1 MDFGAIERKM
11 GIENMNVY
19 DAVRNVRWG
28 LQCDDPAVVLAR
40 SHDLM
45 QMFGVTDFETL
56 GLAEDATRARLFAT
70 AMVSIVKQDSGSFN
84 LDKVLEAA
92 RIKVVAV
99 ERMTRNKQVLPRA
112 PGLPCEPVLPRVPA
126 GAGDTTPTTDTPT
139 GTTPTP
145 TTGTKARFNLR
156 GLDLSKAIDIYEAN
170 RNAKPKVISFLI
182 GQAYDVDSS
191 RGYDIFYKVRK
202 MYQ

>member
-99 ERMTRNKQVLPRA
+99 ERMTGNKQVLPRA

-126 GAGDTTPTTDTPT
+126 GAGDTTDTPT

-145 TTGTKARFNLR
+145 TTGKARFNLR
-156 GLDLSKAIDIYEAN
+156 GLDLSKAIDIYESN
-170 RNAKPKVISFLI
+170 RDAKPKVISFLI

>member
-1 MDFGAIERKM
+1 MNFAAIERKM

-28 LQCDDPAVVLAR
+28 LQDDDPAVVLAR

-45 QMFGVTDFETL
+45 QMFGVTDFESL

-84 LDKVLEAA
+84 LDKVIEAA

-99 ERMTRNKQVLPRA
+99 ERMTRDRTKEVLPS
-112 PGLPCEPVLPRVPA
+112 EPVVPRA
-126 GAGDTTPTTDTPT
+126 ST
-139 GTTPTP
+139 GT
-145 TTGTKARFNLR
+145 RFSLR
-156 GLDLSKAIDIYEAN
+156 TLDLSKAIDIYTAN
-170 RNAKPKVISFLI
+170 RDAKPKVISFLI

-202 MYQ
+202 MCS

>member
-28 LQCDDPAVVLAR
+28 LQDDDPAVVLAR

-56 GLAEDATRARLFAT
+56 GLAGDATRARLFAT

-99 ERMTRNKQVLPRA
+99 ERMTGNKQVLPRA

-126 GAGDTTPTTDTPT
+126 GAGDTTDTPT
-139 GTTPTP
+139 GTPTP

-170 RNAKPKVISFLI
+170 RDAKPKVISFLI